1 MPKTSEKAVTFCCE
15 AAFTGELLSEF
26 IAASTSGEN
35 KAGSVFSR
43 KRYREYLRQ

>member
-26 IAASTSGEN
+26 IAALHFGR
-35 KAGSVFSR
+35 KQSR
-43 KRYREYLRQ
+43 ECFQ